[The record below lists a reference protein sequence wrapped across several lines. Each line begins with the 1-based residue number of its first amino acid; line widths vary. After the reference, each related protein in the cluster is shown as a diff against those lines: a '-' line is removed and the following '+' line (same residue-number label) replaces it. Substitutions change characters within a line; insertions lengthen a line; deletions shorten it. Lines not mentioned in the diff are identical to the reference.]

1 MSPFPTPAAHHSVPT
16 PSTSSSP
23 PVSSRRRAAGTH
35 SAGGRH
41 EVANRTPPPRIHGRS
56 GGRPVLQPPGHLPR
70 LLPLCCGGTQ
80 PAGVEVDPPQAGAVW
95 GSVRGGGVPAG
106 LNPADPPAFHP
117 TLPDNTSGSQK
128 EGWRQGGTALSS
140 QQGLGQPSLSSAPE
154 QPVPSTGPAEEAAL
168 QHTGRG
174 HSRAAWGLTQ
184 PRTAATQ
191 TRSRTRSC
199 TAATHRALRAGMGA
213 HACELCAHA
222 AAGGNTQH
230 SRGGARS
237 VAHGPDCRETWHCV
251 QGIQAQMCT
260 LPCTLTCIYTHA
272 HSHTCIPMHT
282 CIHTHAHSHTCTPMR
297 THIQIHTCTLTHM
310 HSHAHTHAYT
320 PMHTHTHAHTGE
332 AQTCAAVQHSYG
344 LRTSN
349 CSRCT
354 QSPPAAP
361 YPHLPHMGGGHA
373 ATTAP
378 STEQWGCA
386 QGVRPSIA
394 GLRHPL

>member
-23 PVSSRRRAAGTH
+23 PVSSRCRAAGTH

-41 EVANRTPPPRIHGRS
+41 EVANRTPPPPRIHGRS

-282 CIHTHAHSHTCTPMR
+282 CIHTHAHSHTCTPMH
-297 THIQIHTCTLTHM
+297 THMHTHLCTLTHM
-310 HSHAHTHAYT
+310 HT
-320 PMHTHTHAHTGE
+320 PGKHKR
-332 AQTCAAVQHSYG
+332 VPP
-344 LRTSN
+344 
-349 CSRCT
+349 CST
-354 QSPPAAP
+354 A
-361 YPHLPHMGGGHA
+361 MG
-373 ATTAP
+373 
-378 STEQWGCA
+378 
-386 QGVRPSIA
+386 
-394 GLRHPL
+394 